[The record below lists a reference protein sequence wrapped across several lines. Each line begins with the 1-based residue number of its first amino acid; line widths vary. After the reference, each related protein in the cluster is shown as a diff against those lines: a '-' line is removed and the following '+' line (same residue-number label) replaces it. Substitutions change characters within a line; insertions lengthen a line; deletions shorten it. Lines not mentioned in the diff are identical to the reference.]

1 MLNNNN
7 LINITKMKFKNIKY
21 TFLSLCAVAALASCN
36 NDDDTPVV
44 ITPTCN
50 DGIMNGDET
59 GVDCGGTCAPCED
72 AMQPT
77 MPDFTGTYAQVDFMG
92 RPGINTV
99 LSADGDIKNSHNMSI
114 PSEMQA
120 TFQAAFEAR
129 LEAYHDVYANILGAD
144 PAAVNYEP
152 NILGDIL
159 NGPSDD
165 GYTNNPVSATVL
177 TTVLSNDVLEV
188 APNLPTTYFNG
199 GSGAPNYEGAIG
211 LTGRTPQDDVIDVS
225 LILLFGGGDGARF
238 SGQDTDNDG
247 MADLPRLT
255 SDGVGLTAT
264 VGTTF
269 PYLGSPE

>member
-1 MLNNNN
+1 MQY
-7 LINITKMKFKNIKY
+7 KNIKY
-21 TFLSLCAVAALASCN
+21 TFLSLCAVAALASCD
-36 NDDDTPVV
+36 NDDYSAPIVV
-44 ITPTCN
+44 IPTCD

-59 GVDCGGTCAPCED
+59 GVDCGGTTCAPCEV
-72 AMQPT
+72 AMEL
-77 MPDFTGTYAQVDFMG
+77 DFTGTYAQVDFIG

-99 LSADGDIKNSHNMSI
+99 LSADGETKNSHNVSI
-114 PSEMQA
+114 PSEMGA

-129 LEAYHDVYANILGAD
+129 LEAYHDVYATILGAD
-144 PAAVNYEP
+144 PAAVNFEP

-159 NGPSDD
+159 NGPMDD
-165 GYTNNPVSATVL
+165 GFTNNPVTATVL

-188 APNLPTTYFNG
+188 APNFPTTYFNG
-199 GSGAPNYEGAIG
+199 GSGAPNYEGAVG

-238 SGQDTDNDG
+238 SGQDTDDDG

-264 VGTTF
+264 ISTMF
-269 PYLGSPE
+269 PYLGAPE

>member
-1 MLNNNN
+1 
-7 LINITKMKFKNIKY
+7 MKLLNIKY
-21 TFLSLCAVAALASCN
+21 MFLSLCAVAALASCN
-36 NDDDTPVV
+36 NDDEFEAGLQA
-44 ITPTCN
+44 TCG
-50 DGIMNGDET
+50 DGVMNGTET
-59 GVDCGGTCAPCED
+59 GVDCGGPSCIPCEGD
-72 AMQPT
+72 GMEPMEPV

-99 LSADGDIKNSHNMSI
+99 LSADGDIKNLHNMSI

-120 TFQAAFEAR
+120 TFQADFEAR

-159 NGPSDD
+159 NGPMDD

-211 LTGRTPQDDVIDVS
+211 LTGRAPQDDVIDVS
-225 LILLFGGGDGARF
+225 LILLFGGGNGARF
-238 SGQDTDNDG
+238 SGQDTDDDG

-264 VGTTF
+264 ISTTF
-269 PYLGSPE
+269 PYLGAPE

>member
-1 MLNNNN
+1 MN
-7 LINITKMKFKNIKY
+7 FKNIKY
-21 TFLSLCAVAALASCN
+21 TFLSLCAIVALASCS
-36 NDDDTPVV
+36 DDDDNTQPVV
-44 ITPTCN
+44 DTPTCD

-59 GVDCGGTCAPCED
+59 GVDCGGSTCEPCED
-72 AMQPT
+72 AMEP
-77 MPDFTGTYAQVDFMG
+77 MEPDFSGTYAQADFMG

-99 LSADGDIKNSHNMSI
+99 LSADEATKEMHNVSI
-114 PSEMQA
+114 PSEMEA

-144 PAAVNYEP
+144 PEAVNFEP

-159 NGPSDD
+159 NGPTDD
-165 GYTNNPVSATVL
+165 GYTNNPVTATVL
-177 TTVLSNDVLEV
+177 TTVLANDVLEV

-199 GSGAPNYEGAIG
+199 GSGAPNYEGAVG
-211 LTGRTPQDDVIDVS
+211 LTGRTLQDDVIDVS

-238 SGQDTDNDG
+238 SGQDTNDDG

-264 VGTTF
+264 VDTTF
-269 PYLGSPE
+269 PYLGAPE

>member
-1 MLNNNN
+1 MIL
-7 LINITKMKFKNIKY
+7 KNIKY
-21 TFLSLCAVAALASCN
+21 TVMILGVLAAMVSCS
-36 NDDDTPVV
+36 DDDYEQAVV
-44 ITPTCN
+44 LPTCT

-59 GVDCGGTCAPCED
+59 GVDCGGSCEPCED
-72 AMQPT
+72 AMQP
-77 MPDFTGTYAQVDFMG
+77 MEPDFTGTFTQVDFMG

-99 LSADGDIKNSHNMSI
+99 LSADGDIKDMHNMSI

-120 TFQAAFEAR
+120 TFQTAFEAR

-159 NGPSDD
+159 NGPEDD
-165 GYTNNPVSATVL
+165 GFTNNPVTATVL

-199 GSGAPNYEGAIG
+199 GSGAPNYDGAIG

-238 SGQDTDNDG
+238 SGQDTNDDG
-247 MADLPRLT
+247 MSDLLRLT
-255 SDGVGLTAT
+255 SDGVALTAT
-264 VGTTF
+264 ISTEF
-269 PYLGSPE
+269 PYLGAPE